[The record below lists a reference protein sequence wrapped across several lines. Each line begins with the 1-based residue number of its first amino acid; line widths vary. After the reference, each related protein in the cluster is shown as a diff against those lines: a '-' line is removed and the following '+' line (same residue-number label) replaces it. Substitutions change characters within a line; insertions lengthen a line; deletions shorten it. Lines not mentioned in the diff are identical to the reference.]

1 MTATHFAEATGI
13 DFEGVR
19 SILTQRF
26 PMLMVDRI
34 HSFEPGVRLAA
45 IKNVSGSDIHFLGHF
60 PHRAVFPGVLLI
72 EAMAQTLYALDVLSG
87 STQETADLTYLG
99 NASVRFL
106 RPVFPGDQLILEAQV
121 VKRLSSG
128 IVGKVQASVLA
139 EAVAKGELI
148 LSRQHTQEGRG
159 TEDGR

>member
-1 MTATHFAEATGI
+1 MSVASFAEPKVI

-26 PMLMVDRI
+26 PMLMVDFIQR
-34 HSFEPGVRLAA
+34 FEPGVSLTA
-45 IKNVSGSDIHFLGHF
+45 IKNVSGNEIHFLGHF

-87 STQETADLTYLG
+87 SGEQSPDLTFLG

-106 RPVFPGDQLILEAQV
+106 RPVFPGDQLVLEAEV
-121 VKRLSSG
+121 VKRLTTG
-128 IVGKVQASVLA
+128 IVGKVNASVLA
-139 EAVAKGELI
+139 EIVAKGELI
-148 LSRQHTQEGRG
+148 LSRQCKPEGAG
-159 TEDGR
+159 IEDGR